1 MWYGNFETVL
11 TVTLIFS
18 SMIIFAYSLRSLFFI
33 FTIIIIRHKCSIV
46 IKEEKEEGVNTFIY
60 VDEKIDYNYPGN
72 FFPFIS
78 ILIASYNE
86 SIVIERLLSSL
97 SKLSY
102 NHNKFEIIII
112 DDSDDG
118 TYDILK
124 KWQKAISNLKVIH
137 RQNRDGWKGGALNL
151 GINNL
156 NKNSDIVLIV
166 DADNVLEENTLEK
179 IVRYFR
185 DLEEKEFSTYVIQGY
200 PKSTGIYIE
209 NKKSS
214 SSIIQSNKN
223 EVNKEKI
230 DYNNNKNKNNN
241 KNNWVYKGISFR
253 LYQRNLVE
261 FIAKEKLNLPLQI
274 TGSLFAVRTIVLK
287 SLRFS
292 HDICEDWDLTLDIY
306 LSEVT
311 NNLLVS
317 VENNFT
323 DYKKFE
329 KINDD
334 RIINNGNKTK
344 NNEKIQKIISFEP
357 TLVSYSEI
365 TNKLSSYFRQRMRVS
380 EGHTREFRKRII
392 KIIENEK
399 LTFLSK
405 TELFFVGLRY
415 AKYIPSMLLVI
426 IDLILLIDQGIN
438 NILINDFLKISIG
451 IQGLSLLIYI
461 LYNILSL
468 KIRYKFLMRDFDFKD
483 ILYLLLLNICT
494 MPAFVV
500 GSFLG
505 FIMPKGNFY
514 RTKRNE

>member
-1 MWYGNFETVL
+1 E
-11 TVTLIFS
+11 
-18 SMIIFAYSLRSLFFI
+18 
-33 FTIIIIRHKCSIV
+33 
-46 IKEEKEEGVNTFIY
+46 
-60 VDEKIDYNYPGN
+60 
-72 FFPFIS
+72 
-78 ILIASYNE
+78 
-86 SIVIERLLSSL
+86 
-97 SKLSY
+97 
-102 NHNKFEIIII
+102 
-112 DDSDDG
+112 
-118 TYDILK
+118 
-124 KWQKAISNLKVIH
+124 
-137 RQNRDGWKGGALNL
+137 
-151 GINNL
+151 
-156 NKNSDIVLIV
+156 
-166 DADNVLEENTLEK
+166 
-179 IVRYFR
+179 
-185 DLEEKEFSTYVIQGY
+185 TYV
-200 PKSTGIYIE
+200 E
-209 NKKSS
+209 NKKSLP
-214 SSIIQSNKN
+214 SSIIQSNEN
-223 EVNKEKI
+223 GVNKDKTNY
-230 DYNNNKNKNNN
+230 DNNN
-241 KNNWVYKGISFR
+241 NNWVSKGISFR

-292 HDICEDWDLTLDIY
+292 HDICEDWDLTLAIY

-334 RIINNGNKTK
+334 KINNNGNKTK
-344 NNEKIQKIISFEP
+344 NNEIQKIISFEP

-415 AKYIPSMLLVI
+415 AKYIPIMLLVI

-438 NILINDFLKISIG
+438 SILINDFLKISIG
-451 IQGLSLLIYI
+451 IQGLSLIIYI

-468 KIRYKFLMRDFDFKD
+468 KIKYKFLMRDFDFKD
-483 ILYLLLLNICT
+483 IIYLLLLNICT

-505 FIMPKGNFY
+505 FIRPKGNFY

>member
-1 MWYGNFETVL
+1 M
-11 TVTLIFS
+11 
-18 SMIIFAYSLRSLFFI
+18 
-33 FTIIIIRHKCSIV
+33 
-46 IKEEKEEGVNTFIY
+46 KEKKEEGVYKIIY
-60 VDEKIDYNYPGN
+60 VDEKIDYNYP
-72 FFPFIS
+72 FIS

-86 SIVIERLLSSL
+86 NIVIERLLSSL

-102 NHNKFEIIII
+102 NYDKFEIIII

-118 TYDILK
+118 TYDTLK
-124 KWQKAISNLKVIH
+124 KWQKAIANLKVIH

-166 DADNVLEENTLEK
+166 DADNVLDGDTLEK
-179 IVRYFR
+179 IAIYFR

-200 PKSTGIYIE
+200 PKSTGVYIE

-214 SSIIQSNKN
+214 LSSSILQCTQN

-230 DYNNNKNKNNN
+230 DYNNNNNNN

-274 TGSLFAVRTIVLK
+274 TGSLFAVRTIILK

-292 HDICEDWDLTLDIY
+292 HDICEDWDLTLDLY
-306 LSEVT
+306 LSKVT
-311 NNLLVS
+311 NDLLVP
-317 VENNFT
+317 VENKFA

-334 RIINNGNKTK
+334 RINNNDNTTK

-380 EGHTREFRKRII
+380 EGHTREFRKRIK

-405 TELFFVGLRY
+405 MELFFVGLRY
-415 AKYIPSMLLVI
+415 AKYIPIMFLVI
-426 IDLILLIDQGIN
+426 IDLILLIDQGVKS
-438 NILINDFLKISIG
+438 ILINDFLKISIG
-451 IQGLSLLIYI
+451 IQGLSLIIYL

-468 KIRYKFLMRDFDFKD
+468 KIKYKFVMRDFDFKD
-483 ILYLLLLNICT
+483 IIYLLLLNICT

-505 FIMPKGNFY
+505 FIRPKGNFY

>member
-1 MWYGNFETVL
+1 
-11 TVTLIFS
+11 
-18 SMIIFAYSLRSLFFI
+18 
-33 FTIIIIRHKCSIV
+33 
-46 IKEEKEEGVNTFIY
+46 
-60 VDEKIDYNYPGN
+60 
-72 FFPFIS
+72 
-78 ILIASYNE
+78 
-86 SIVIERLLSSL
+86 
-97 SKLSY
+97 
-102 NHNKFEIIII
+102 
-112 DDSDDG
+112 
-118 TYDILK
+118 
-124 KWQKAISNLKVIH
+124 
-137 RQNRDGWKGGALNL
+137 
-151 GINNL
+151 L

-179 IVRYFR
+179 IVRYLR

-214 SSIIQSNKN
+214 SSIIQSNQN

-230 DYNNNKNKNNN
+230 DYNNNKNNN

-323 DYKKFE
+323 DHKKFE

-415 AKYIPSMLLVI
+415 AKYIPIMLLVI
-426 IDLILLIDQGIN
+426 IDLIILIDQGIN
-438 NILINDFLKISIG
+438 SILINDFLKISIG
-451 IQGLSLLIYI
+451 IQGLSLIIYI

-468 KIRYKFLMRDFDFKD
+468 KIKYKFLMRDFDFKD
-483 ILYLLLLNICT
+483 IIYLLFLNICT

-505 FIMPKGNFY
+505 FIRPKGNFY